1 MHRQLAPAAPLAA
14 MIQPALIGALRESSG
29 RESAGEIWQPV
40 LEHGW
45 VIARRGA
52 LAVTAHSVEILRHGI
67 PIGLSPTEGAL
78 LGLLIRRGRASHEEL
93 VATMRGAGSKPAG
106 LNINVHRIRRKFA
119 AAGAPDPLER
129 LRGWGLRLR
138 VEPDISGSTS
148 LWIGRPAA

>member
-1 MHRQLAPAAPLAA
+1 MLRQHIPAAIVPT
-14 MIQPALIGALRESSG
+14 ALIGALRENSRPEG
-29 RESAGEIWQPV
+29 AGEIWQPV

-52 LAVTAHSVEILRHGI
+52 LAVTAHAVEILRHGI
-67 PIGLSPTEGAL
+67 PIALSPTESVL

-93 VATMRGAGSKPAG
+93 VAAFRTAGSNPAG
-106 LNINVHRIRRKFA
+106 LNISVHRIRRKFA
-119 AAGAPDPLER
+119 AAGAPDPVER